1 MRRASIVLALLLSA
15 TAAPF
20 ACSRVEEP
28 NPAPRASASAS
39 ASASAPPTTSA
50 TVSTSAPVT
59 ASPSASTSATASASA
74 SAAAIAPTVFDG
86 TWVFSRFDL
95 TDPATAA
102 KWSGIP
108 ADAQAEILSNA
119 PQATLVLSKGTIVT
133 KLTGVPDKRSTFT
146 VASSASEK
154 EIVIATSDEGRKRL
168 RLLNDGAMRVED
180 LDAKDT
186 FVTIFV
192 RKK

>member
-1 MRRASIVLALLLSA
+1 MRRASMVLALSL
-15 TAAPF
+15 F

-28 NPAPRASASAS
+28 NPAPRASASAT
-39 ASASAPPTTSA
+39 ASASAPA
-50 TVSTSAPVT
+50 TASTSA
-59 ASPSASTSATASASA
+59 SASSSAPASATASASA
-74 SAAAIAPTVFDG
+74 ATIAPTVFDG

-95 TDPATAA
+95 TDAATAA

-119 PQATLVLSKGTIVT
+119 PQATLVLAKGTIVT